1 MTMSTLQRMIAAAA
15 AVVTAAIVS
24 GCGGGG
30 AGAQGSGNGGGGGG
44 GATGA
49 TALTMTTSVPAI
61 GSDGKTVATITAFVK
76 DSGNRALA
84 NQLVEFSTADNG
96 AVITGGA
103 SQGGL
108 LRTDDTGSVSAT
120 LAITDPTNRV
130 IDVVA
135 RSGSL
140 TSTLGLVVAGTAL
153 TLDGPANLV
162 SNAPTEFT
170 VALRNSAGDVIPGKQ
185 VLVSSSAG
193 NALSTSALTTDA
205 AGRAKFTV
213 TGTKSGADTIRV
225 DGLGASASLAVSVA
239 STQLAFSAPS
249 SGQELVVGATHNVS
263 VTYSIGGVPQV
274 GRTVSFFATRGAITA
289 TVTTDAN
296 GQASA
301 TISALTAGVSTI
313 TASADSVLNSRSV
326 EFVSRVP
333 AKISVQ
339 PSPANVTVNL
349 TPSGTN
355 SSQLIAVVR
364 DANDNPV
371 KGQIVTFSADQDPS
385 GGRIE
390 PAVATTD
397 SSGVASV
404 AFYPGGNTTGNLGI
418 IVRATVPPVAGVN
431 PAISGTT
438 ALTASGQELDVTIG
452 TGNVLENLDAVAYGM
467 PWDAVV
473 TDASG
478 RPVENAT
485 VQASLVG
492 VAFYKGQYYPGDTHW
507 YPGGDTSS
515 KPPFKCISEDAN
527 GNLRLDPGED
537 TNGDNELT
545 PSNVAAVEVLSA
557 NARTDESGFAR
568 IRVKYPK
575 QFANWVRVRLTVT
588 ITVIAGTESTATRE
602 FVLPVVRDH
611 VKLDQNPP
619 GGVDSVFGVIGD
631 CTTTN

>member
-44 GATGA
+44 TTGA
-49 TALTMTTSVPAI
+49 TALTMTTSVPSI
-61 GSDGKTVATITAFVK
+61 GSDGKTVATISAFVK

-84 NQLVEFSTADNG
+84 NQLVELSTTDNG
-96 AVITGGA
+96 AVITGVA

-140 TSTLGLVVAGTAL
+140 TSTLSLTVAGTAL
-153 TLDGPANLV
+153 TLDGPSNLV
-162 SNAPTEFT
+162 SNAATAFT

-185 VLVSSSAG
+185 VQLTSSAG
-193 NALSTSALTTDA
+193 NALSASVVTTDA
-205 AGRAKFTV
+205 AGRATFTV
-213 TGTKSGADTIRV
+213 TGTTSGADTIRAS
-225 DGLGASASLAVSVA
+225 GLGASASLAVSVA
-239 STQLAFSAPS
+239 STQLAFAAPS
-249 SGQELVVGATHNVS
+249 TGQELVVGASHNVS
-263 VTYSIGGVPQV
+263 VTYSIGGIPQV
-274 GRTVSFFATRGAITA
+274 GRTVSFFATRGVITA
-289 TVTTDAN
+289 SATTDAN

-313 TASADSVLNSRSV
+313 TASADSVLSSRSV

-333 AKISVQ
+333 AKLSVQ

-349 TPSGTN
+349 TPTGTN

-418 IVRATVPPVAGVN
+418 IVRATVPAVAGVN
-431 PAISGTT
+431 PAITGTT

-452 TGNVLENLDAVAYGM
+452 TGNKLEDLDLVNYGM

-492 VAFYKGQYYPGDTHW
+492 VAFYKGQYYPGETHW

-515 KPPFKCISEDAN
+515 KPPFKCISEDTN
-527 GNLRLDPGED
+527 GNLRLDAGED
-537 TNGDNELT
+537 TNHDNELT
-545 PSNVAAVEVLSA
+545 PSNVAAVQVLAA
-557 NARTDESGFAR
+557 NGRTDESGFAR

-602 FVLPVVRDH
+602 FVLPVVRDD

-619 GGVDSVFGVIGD
+619 GGVHSVFGVIGD